1 MNEFTE
7 CIKMIDKQIK
17 DSAFAM
23 FTGINMTPADYR
35 ILKAWVVTV
44 EERLKA
50 TNEKDEL
57 IADLQSRLNAMTSKH
72 ALQVDAA
79 DDLRQRVAALELD
92 YERRQAGK

>member
-35 ILKAWVVTV
+35 ILKAWVGKV
-44 EERLKA
+44 EERLK
-50 TNEKDEL
+50 
-57 IADLQSRLNAMTSKH
+57 
-72 ALQVDAA
+72 V
-79 DDLRQRVAALELD
+79 LE
-92 YERRQAGK
+92 EA

>member
-35 ILKAWVVTV
+35 ILKAWVETV

-50 TNEKDEL
+50 LEEAQKLREGEL
-57 IADLQSRLNAMTSKH
+57 
-72 ALQVDAA
+72 
-79 DDLRQRVAALELD
+79 
-92 YERRQAGK
+92 